1 VYDELPGKEHWW
13 WDSHTANDGGV
24 TNDPAM
30 RAMFERARRQ
40 SQSLEGL
47 EEEEEEGYGEESK
60 SEIEEGEERGAE
72 EGGEEEEGG
81 GSSAADVTASEIGLL
96 PTDQTGAGGRRFEI
110 VCHNPATFGGRAGVR
125 PLQLEVP
132 GHRGTVIFRPRNGAG
147 GGSSSD
153 GTSLLSNASSSSSSK
168 SSKSSLSNL
177 SSNLSSTSPCWA
189 LETENVV
196 RLRVSRW
203 SPLAAPHCT
212 AADSSAAPPPS
223 SYSSTAS
230 TFFSLS
236 VDGQRVD
243 LSAWLGPPVGNANRS
258 RSVEATA
265 AGEAL
270 DRFWEAGEE
279 EQSSVRRAQPVGPG
293 HSVRHPPCH
302 RCCRRLQ
309 DPPVQLSRL
318 QQQQQQQQHL

>member
-1 VYDELPGKEHWW
+1 MVGEGEGEGNGGSEHYRIAHAVYDELPGKEHWW

-153 GTSLLSNASSSSSSK
+153 GTSLLSNASSSSS
-168 SSKSSLSNL
+168 
-177 SSNLSSTSPCWA
+177 
-189 LETENVV
+189 VI
-196 RLRVSRW
+196 
-203 SPLAAPHCT
+203 
-212 AADSSAAPPPS
+212 
-223 SYSSTAS
+223 
-230 TFFSLS
+230 
-236 VDGQRVD
+236 
-243 LSAWLGPPVGNANRS
+243 
-258 RSVEATA
+258 
-265 AGEAL
+265 
-270 DRFWEAGEE
+270 DRFD
-279 EQSSVRRAQPVGPG
+279 S
-293 HSVRHPPCH
+293 
-302 RCCRRLQ
+302 LI
-309 DPPVQLSRL
+309 L
-318 QQQQQQQQHL
+318 